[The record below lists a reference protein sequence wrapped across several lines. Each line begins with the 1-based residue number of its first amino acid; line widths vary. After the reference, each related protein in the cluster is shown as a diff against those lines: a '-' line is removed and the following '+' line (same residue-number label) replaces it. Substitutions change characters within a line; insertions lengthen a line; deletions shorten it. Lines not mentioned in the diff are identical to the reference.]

1 MEPIILIC
9 RELTMVI
16 IRVLLVLFV
25 WLILIS
31 SCSNAPQDLMLVD
44 NKGAKHFHTLN
55 RVTNMGKNVRFCELH
70 DTWEYVSKR

>member
-1 MEPIILIC
+1 MERITLIY
-9 RELTMVI
+9 RGLTMVI
-16 IRVLLVLFV
+16 IRVLFVLFV
-25 WLILIS
+25 WLFII

-44 NKGAKHFHTLN
+44 NKGAKHFHTLS